1 MHNTLKTHDLI
12 YFVCVCV
19 LAFGDD
25 NSCGSLA
32 TQIFCNFIM
41 QDFFFFS
48 VHLYYMDEK
57 ENAKIKELVHLADL
71 VGLHVLLALGRSAC
85 VGVLFTG

>member
-1 MHNTLKTHDLI
+1 
-12 YFVCVCV
+12 
-19 LAFGDD
+19 
-25 NSCGSLA
+25 
-32 TQIFCNFIM
+32 
-41 QDFFFFS
+41 
-48 VHLYYMDEK
+48 MDEK

>member
-1 MHNTLKTHDLI
+1 MGEGIGGGPLGTQELDLMTP
-12 YFVCVCV
+12 F
-19 LAFGDD
+19 
-25 NSCGSLA
+25 GSLA
-32 TQIFCNFIM
+32 TQIFYDFIM
-41 QDFFFFS
+41 QDIFFS